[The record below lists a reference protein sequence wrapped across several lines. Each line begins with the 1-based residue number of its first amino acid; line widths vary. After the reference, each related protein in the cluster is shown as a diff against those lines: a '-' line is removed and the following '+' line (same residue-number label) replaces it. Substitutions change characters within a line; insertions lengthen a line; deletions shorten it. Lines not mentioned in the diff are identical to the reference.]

1 MQNENNSI
9 LGNEIQIR
17 AAQKQDLENV
27 FNSEYFFINR
37 KTWRTLK
44 ENIVLKACFIFQF
57 TFAYDFFISNKN
69 KICFNLKK
77 MK

>member
-27 FNSEYFFINR
+27 FNYEYFLLTE
-37 KTWRTLK
+37 KLG
-44 ENIVLKACFIFQF
+44 EP
-57 TFAYDFFISNKN
+57 
-69 KICFNLKK
+69 
-77 MK
+77 